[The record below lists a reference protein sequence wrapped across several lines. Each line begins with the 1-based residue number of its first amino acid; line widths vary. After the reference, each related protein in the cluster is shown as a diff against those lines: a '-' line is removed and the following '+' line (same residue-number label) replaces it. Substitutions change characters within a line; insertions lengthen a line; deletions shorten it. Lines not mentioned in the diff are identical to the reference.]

1 MKDRHEFEG
10 VIGKQYSSSRG
21 ACPNHD
27 RLQYLIGKAV
37 SDYFPEDGGEG
48 KRVLDIGTGTGFTAK
63 AVLEA
68 NPRIHVVCVEKEVTM
83 LEQAREY
90 LAKYIEEG
98 RVTLVHLDI
107 LAFLD
112 GYKGPLFD
120 AIVQGYCF
128 HNFERRYRW
137 RVLQCIARVLRPG
150 GIFVNGDKLS
160 YDSTSY
166 DLLVNTIE
174 IVRFMISF
182 SLERKFGL
190 ATEWLFHCVQDY
202 RPHLRWKQAEARA
215 QLTGLGFC
223 VSEKNSFRKGVEI
236 VFTVFKPVGKK

>member
-1 MKDRHEFEG
+1 MKDRREFG
-10 VIGKQYSSSRG
+10 GAIGKQYSSSKG

-27 RLQYLIGKAV
+27 RLQYLVGEAV
-37 SDYFPEDGGEG
+37 SDCFAKDEGEG
-48 KRVLDIGTGTGFTAK
+48 KRVLDIGIGIGFTAES
-63 AVLEA
+63 VLKA
-68 NPRIHVVCVEKEVTM
+68 NPWIHVVCVEKEMTM

-90 LAKYIEEG
+90 LAEYIKEG
-98 RVTLVHLDI
+98 RVTLIHLDA

-120 AIVQGYCF
+120 AVVQGYCF
-128 HNFERRYRW
+128 HNFERKYRW
-137 RVLQCIARVLRPG
+137 RVLQHIARVLRPG

-166 DLLVNTIE
+166 DLLVNALE
-174 IVRFMISF
+174 VSRFIISF

-190 ATEWLFHCVQDY
+190 AMEWLFHCIQDY

-215 QLTGLGFC
+215 QLIELGFC
-223 VSEKNSFRKGVEI
+223 VSEKHSFRKGVEI
-236 VFTVFKPVGKK
+236 VFTVFKPVGKE